1 MNTPNDEQFFA
12 ALPQSKDA
20 EPRSE
25 FVEALEAKLVQ
36 RARTKTNRSKRIVVK
51 LATWT
56 VSAATVAAAVW
67 MMGVTP
73 EMFTQS
79 RVESQ
84 AHLVPRSFSSTEIT
98 ESELSQAAI
107 RTLEK
112 LYEKYPPF
120 RESEKR
126 VYVTKA
132 PREVYD
138 IDFRTFSNKERTEVS
153 LYARAKL
160 DAKSGLLL
168 GFDPEKIPGQEK
180 VEGTLSKERIEQ
192 QAKAF
197 MEPFLGKNLEQYR
210 IEQVDGQEGADTVSH
225 EAVRLQRYVNDVQ
238 VEGDNYVIG
247 MSDVG
252 HIRYINS
259 GDSTG
264 MNLDAGQFPPIA
276 ERPSPKKTESGL
288 AEVMQLTYER
298 VGKKDVDYV
307 LRYRENFSGYLDART
322 GKEVKTTLWRGES
335 FRDSIAVKPGGK
347 KTMVASAKEAAAA
360 MEFFGQKVEG
370 FIFTGSNVP
379 EYMLGD
385 NEREYQAKKGE
396 RFMRLT
402 TVNNRAAAFK
412 ISYPELREGDPT
424 LTVAELQERAI
435 LFLEPYLDS
444 RVKTVRMQ
452 EQVYVMGR
460 QVELNFVREING
472 VMVPDQYYKVTID
485 GQTGEIIGVNLTF
498 PHEQESFADVAK
510 VISAGE
516 AAQVYLQHHPLSPR
530 YVFPLDNNYNK
541 IQEQPVLVYS
551 AEILKSNGDVDA
563 ITGEWLPLQ

>member
-12 ALPQSKDA
+12 ALPRSKDA

-36 RARTKTNRSKRIVVK
+36 RARTKTNRPKRIVLK

-73 EMFTQS
+73 EIFKQS
-79 RVESQ
+79 RFESQ

-120 RESEKR
+120 REAEKR

-132 PREVYD
+132 PREVYN
-138 IDFRTFSNKERTEVS
+138 IDFRTFSNKDRTEVS

-168 GFDPEKIPGQEK
+168 GFDLEKIPGQEK
-180 VEGTLSKERIEQ
+180 VEGVPSKERIER

-238 VEGDNYVIG
+238 VEGDNYGIG
-247 MSDVG
+247 MSDAG
-252 HIRYINS
+252 HIRYVNS

-264 MNLDAGQFPPIA
+264 MNLDTGQFPSIA

-288 AEVMQLTYER
+288 AEVMQLTYQR
-298 VGKKDVDYV
+298 GGKKDVDYV
-307 LRYRENFSGYLDART
+307 LRYTENFSGYLDART

-335 FRDSIAVKPGGK
+335 FRDSIAVNPGGK

-370 FIFTGSNVP
+370 FTFTGSNVP
-379 EYMLGD
+379 DYMMGD

-396 RFMRLT
+396 RFMQLT

-424 LTVAELQERAI
+424 LAVAELQERAI

-452 EQVYVMGR
+452 EQIYVMGR
-460 QVELNFVREING
+460 QVELKFVREVNG

-498 PHEQESFADVAK
+498 PHEQETFPDASK
-510 VISAGE
+510 VISAEE
-516 AAQVYLQHHPLSPR
+516 AARVYLQHKSLSPR
-530 YVFPLDNNYNK
+530 YLFPLENNR
-541 IQEQPVLVYS
+541 IQEQPILVYS

-563 ITGEWLPLQ
+563 ITGEWLPFQ

>member
-12 ALPQSKDA
+12 ALPRSKDA
-20 EPRSE
+20 EPSSE
-25 FVEALEAKLVQ
+25 FVKALEAKLVQ
-36 RARTKTNRSKRIVVK
+36 RARAKTNRQKRIVLK
-51 LATWT
+51 LVTWT
-56 VSAATVAAAVW
+56 ASAATMAAAVW

-73 EMFTQS
+73 ELFTQS
-79 RVESQ
+79 RFESQ
-84 AHLVPRSFSSTEIT
+84 AHLVPRSFSSTEIP

-120 RESEKR
+120 REAEKR

-153 LYARAKL
+153 LYARVKL
-160 DAKSGLLL
+160 DTKSGVLL
-168 GFDPEKIPGQEK
+168 GLDLEKISEQEK
-180 VEGTLSKERIEQ
+180 VEGAPSKERTEQ

-197 MEPFLGKNLEQYR
+197 MEPFLGKKLEQYR
-210 IEQVDGQEGADTVSH
+210 IELLDGQEGADTVSH

-238 VEGDNYVIG
+238 VEGDSYVIG
-247 MSDVG
+247 LSDVG

-264 MNLDAGQFPPIA
+264 MNLDMGQFPSIA
-276 ERPSPKKTESGL
+276 ERPLPKKTEGGL
-288 AEVMQLTYER
+288 AEVMQLTYQR

-307 LRYRENFSGYLDART
+307 LRYKENFSGYLDART

-335 FRDSIAVKPGGK
+335 FSDSIAVKSGDK

-370 FIFTGSNVP
+370 FTFTGSNVP
-379 EYMLGD
+379 EYMMGD

-396 RFMRLT
+396 RFMQLT
-402 TVNNRAAAFK
+402 TVNNRATAFK

-444 RVKTVRMQ
+444 QVNTVRMQ
-452 EQVYVMGR
+452 EQMYVMGR
-460 QVELNFVREING
+460 QVELNFVREVNG
-472 VMVPDQYYKVTID
+472 VMVPDQYYKITLD
-485 GQTGEIIGVNLTF
+485 GQTGDIIGAKLTF
-498 PHEQESFADVAK
+498 PHEQETFADASK
-510 VISAGE
+510 VISAE
-516 AAQVYLQHHPLSPR
+516 AAARVYLQQNPLSPR
-530 YVFPLDNNYNK
+530 YVFPLENNR

-563 ITGEWLPLQ
+563 ITGEWLPY

>member
-12 ALPQSKDA
+12 ALPRSKDA

-36 RARTKTNRSKRIVVK
+36 RARTKTNRPKRIVLK

-73 EMFTQS
+73 EIFKQS
-79 RVESQ
+79 RFESQ
-84 AHLVPRSFSSTEIT
+84 AYLVPRSFSSTEIK

-120 RESEKR
+120 REAEKR
-126 VYVTKA
+126 VYVAKA
-132 PREVYD
+132 PREVYN
-138 IDFRTFSNKERTEVS
+138 IDFRTFSNKDRTEVS

-168 GFDPEKIPGQEK
+168 GFDLEKIPGQEK
-180 VEGTLSKERIEQ
+180 VEGAPSKERIER

-210 IEQVDGQEGADTVSH
+210 IERVDGQEGADTVSH

-247 MSDVG
+247 MSDAG

-264 MNLDAGQFPPIA
+264 MNLDIGRFPPIA
-276 ERPSPKKTESGL
+276 ELPSPKKAESGL
-288 AEVMQLTYER
+288 AEVMQLTYQR

-307 LRYRENFSGYLDART
+307 LRYRENFFGYLDART

-347 KTMVASAKEAAAA
+347 KTMVTSEKEAAAA

-370 FIFTGSNVP
+370 FTFTGSNVP
-379 EYMLGD
+379 DYMMGD
-385 NEREYQAKKGE
+385 NEREYQAKKSE
-396 RFMRLT
+396 RFMQLT

-424 LTVAELQERAI
+424 LAVAELQERAI

-452 EQVYVMGR
+452 EQIYVMGR
-460 QVELNFVREING
+460 QVELNFVREVNG
-472 VMVPDQYYKVTID
+472 VMVPDQFYKITLD
-485 GQTGEIIGVNLTF
+485 GQTGEIIGATLTF
-498 PHEQESFADVAK
+498 PHEQETFPDASK
-510 VISAGE
+510 VISAE
-516 AAQVYLQHHPLSPR
+516 AAARVYLQHKSFSPR
-530 YVFPLDNNYNK
+530 YVFPLENNR
-541 IQEQPVLVYS
+541 IQEKPVLVYS

-563 ITGEWLPLQ
+563 ITGEWLPYE

>member
-12 ALPQSKDA
+12 ALPRSKDA

-36 RARTKTNRSKRIVVK
+36 RARTKTNRPKRIVLK

-56 VSAATVAAAVW
+56 VSAATVAAAIW

-73 EMFTQS
+73 EIFKQS
-79 RVESQ
+79 RFESQ
-84 AHLVPRSFSSTEIT
+84 AHLVPRSFSSTEIK

-120 RESEKR
+120 REAEKR

-138 IDFRTFSNKERTEVS
+138 IDFRTFSNKDRTEVS
-153 LYARAKL
+153 LYAKAKL

-168 GFDPEKIPGQEK
+168 GLDLVKIPGQEK
-180 VEGTLSKERIEQ
+180 VEGAPSKERIER

-197 MEPFLGKNLEQYR
+197 IEPFLGKNLEQYR

-247 MSDVG
+247 MSDAG

-264 MNLDAGQFPPIA
+264 MNLDIGRFPPIA
-276 ERPSPKKTESGL
+276 ELPSPKKAESGL
-288 AEVMQLTYER
+288 AEVMQLTYQR

-347 KTMVASAKEAAAA
+347 KTMVTSEKEAAAA

-370 FIFTGSNVP
+370 FTLTGSNVP
-379 EYMLGD
+379 DYMMGD

-402 TVNNRAAAFK
+402 TVNNRAASFK

-424 LTVAELQERAI
+424 LAVAELQERAI

-444 RVKTVRMQ
+444 RVKTVRMR
-452 EQVYVMGR
+452 EQIYVMGR
-460 QVELNFVREING
+460 QVELNFVREVNG
-472 VMVPDQYYKVTID
+472 VMVPDQFYKITLD
-485 GQTGEIIGVNLTF
+485 GQTGEIIGATLTF
-498 PHEQESFADVAK
+498 PHEQETFPDASK
-510 VISAGE
+510 VISAE
-516 AAQVYLQHHPLSPR
+516 AAARVYLQHKSLSPR
-530 YVFPLDNNYNK
+530 YVFPLENNR
-541 IQEQPVLVYS
+541 IQEQPILVYS

-563 ITGEWLPLQ
+563 ITGEWLPYE